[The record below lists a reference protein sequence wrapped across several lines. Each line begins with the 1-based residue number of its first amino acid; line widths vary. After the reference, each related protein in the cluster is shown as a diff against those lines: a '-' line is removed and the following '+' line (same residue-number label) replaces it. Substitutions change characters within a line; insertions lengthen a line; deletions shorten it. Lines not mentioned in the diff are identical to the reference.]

1 MSGDLES
8 AGREDQSRAHTTSV
22 AILSMWLGRKTRS
35 AVASELELPPLRVW
49 QLSQAGLGQ
58 STCVGIGGDA
68 VLGSSF
74 PGLLRLFQDD
84 PETEASLRLTIA
96 GILLLISALLYR
108 VPLGEFLLLCVAVSV
123 LWVTEMIN
131 TSMEMFVDHASGG
144 AHQTQ
149 VKRIKDISAGAV
161 LIAAVNAAIIGS
173 AILCPRVLSTLR
185 SP

>member
-1 MSGDLES
+1 MTKAKTLRES
-8 AGREDQSRAHTTSV
+8 IRYASQGIAHALQTQRNMC
-22 AILSMWLGRKTRS
+22 L
-35 AVASELELPPLRVW
+35 
-49 QLSQAGLGQ
+49 
-58 STCVGIGGDA
+58 
-68 VLGSSF
+68 
-74 PGLLRLFQDD
+74 
-84 PETEASLRLTIA
+84 LTIA
-96 GILLLISALLYR
+96 GILLLIAALLYR
-108 VPLGEFLLLCVAVSV
+108 VPLEEFLLLCVAVSV